1 VAKYAHSENWSAN
14 WAVRDLWDRRGSG
27 ANAVRK
33 SDVSTVKKREI
44 MASSTFPYRE
54 MDSMCRSLAVTGR
67 RGLGNREPE
76 TIMPSAPK
84 GNVDITG
91 QCFLWTSN
99 IGTGRLEAFIV
110 KVP

>member
-1 VAKYAHSENWSAN
+1 
-14 WAVRDLWDRRGSG
+14 
-27 ANAVRK
+27 
-33 SDVSTVKKREI
+33 
-44 MASSTFPYRE
+44 
-54 MDSMCRSLAVTGR
+54 MCRSLAVTGR
-67 RGLGNREPE
+67 RGLGNREL
-76 TIMPSAPK
+76 MPSAPK

>member
-1 VAKYAHSENWSAN
+1 
-14 WAVRDLWDRRGSG
+14 
-27 ANAVRK
+27 
-33 SDVSTVKKREI
+33 
-44 MASSTFPYRE
+44 
-54 MDSMCRSLAVTGR
+54 MCRSLAVTGR

-99 IGTGRLEAFIV
+99 IGTGRLEAVIV